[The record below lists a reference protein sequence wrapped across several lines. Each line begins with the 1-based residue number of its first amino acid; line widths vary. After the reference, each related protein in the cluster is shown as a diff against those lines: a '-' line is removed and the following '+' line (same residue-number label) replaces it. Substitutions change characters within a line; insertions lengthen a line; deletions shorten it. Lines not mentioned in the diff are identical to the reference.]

1 MKPAIFFRSQNLL
14 GIRLEVSHF
23 TNVNKANIMSHLFS
37 DISLTGIEAPVAASA
52 SAIKPTNT
60 ETQTPFDQLF
70 LDSTL
75 LIRGPKTGLDVP
87 LASKDSATT
96 QPDAVLGGEASTTT
110 NVAFFEML
118 NPPLVPLPIQSIS
131 NPWVRLPISTELNV
145 ITQITPDSPT
155 SDSALV
161 DFAKSQGF
169 DEEAIALIFAIP
181 PKTGTT
187 KDHSTNT
194 DVLGQTNITPILLQ
208 GLSMPP
214 SMTQTMELSTN
225 QQIQDVPSYLNL
237 LSTGDAIPQGAGP
250 IATIST
256 PIHISD
262 FSKNLEA
269 ITSHTIQLKIDAAE
283 DSGVQ
288 LSQRLCIAIGHSLI
302 KEMEQGRWQVQF
314 QITPEKLGPVDVH
327 LQLHDHKLH
336 AQFYTSNAYTQ
347 TLLQE
352 SMHKLRE
359 TVENS
364 GIELANAW
372 VHGGEKHHHRENPA
386 HDQSNTTKTQTI
398 LNPNE
403 APKEDMKPLI
413 PLDARNNK
421 NPSKRVVDLF
431 I

>member
-1 MKPAIFFRSQNLL
+1 
-14 GIRLEVSHF
+14 
-23 TNVNKANIMSHLFS
+23 
-37 DISLTGIEAPVAASA
+37 
-52 SAIKPTNT
+52 
-60 ETQTPFDQLF
+60 
-70 LDSTL
+70 
-75 LIRGPKTGLDVP
+75 
-87 LASKDSATT
+87 
-96 QPDAVLGGEASTTT
+96 
-110 NVAFFEML
+110 
-118 NPPLVPLPIQSIS
+118 
-131 NPWVRLPISTELNV
+131 
-145 ITQITPDSPT
+145 
-155 SDSALV
+155 
-161 DFAKSQGF
+161 
-169 DEEAIALIFAIP
+169 
-181 PKTGTT
+181 
-187 KDHSTNT
+187 
-194 DVLGQTNITPILLQ
+194 
-208 GLSMPP
+208 
-214 SMTQTMELSTN
+214 
-225 QQIQDVPSYLNL
+225 
-237 LSTGDAIPQGAGP
+237 
-250 IATIST
+250 
-256 PIHISD
+256 
-262 FSKNLEA
+262 
-269 ITSHTIQLKIDAAE
+269 
-283 DSGVQ
+283 
-288 LSQRLCIAIGHSLI
+288 
-302 KEMEQGRWQVQF
+302 MEQGRWQVQF